1 MGREHRIDRAARV
14 VAAPPDRVWSAL
26 TEADSLA
33 RWLPPE
39 GASAEIHAYEP
50 HVGGDFRMTLRFPD
64 GTAGKAGPARDEVV
78 GKVVAV
84 TAGRRLTWEVAF
96 PSDDPAYAGAMKT
109 LWTLTPAG
117 AGTRVT
123 VEAIDPPPGI
133 DRASHEAALEASLV
147 QLAAEVRDS

>member
-14 VAAPPDRVWSAL
+14 VAAPPERVWRAL
-26 TEADSLA
+26 TDAESLA

-39 GASAEIHAYEP
+39 GASAEVHAYDP
-50 HVGGDFRMTLRFPD
+50 RVGGDFRMTLRFPPR
-64 GTAGKAGPARDEVV
+64 TAGKAGPARDEVV
-78 GKVVAV
+78 GKVIAV
-84 TAGRRLTWEVAF
+84 TAGRRLTWEVEF
-96 PSDDPAYAGAMKT
+96 PSDDPGYAGLMKT

-133 DRASHEAALEASLV
+133 DRDEHEAALTESLAH
-147 QLAAEVRDS
+147 LAAEVGRD